1 MMVSMLNGLT
11 LIISVVT
18 LVILGIV
25 IVRALK

>member
-18 LVILGIV
+18 LMILGIV